1 MEREWPADWEERKR
15 GKDCPMC
22 ASGRPEETQYGIRI
36 KAGRYSDAY
45 LQRHGIVRGYSIV
58 IWRGRHVA
66 EPMELAPDEAS
77 GYCLEVLDV
86 AKALERHYRPVKVNI
101 EMLGNT
107 LPHLHT
113 HVRPRYLDDPAPFG
127 PLPHGPEDP
136 EFPEGQLR
144 DDAARLRE
152 MLS

>member
-1 MEREWPADWEERKR
+1 MGSLFFFHENQSDGTRVAGEEERKR

-22 ASGRPEETQYGIRI
+22 ASGRAEETQYGIRI

-45 LQRHGIVRGYSIV
+45 LQRHWIVRGYCIV

-77 GYCLEVLDV
+77 GYWLEVLDV
-86 AKALERHYRPVKVNI
+86 AKALERYYRPVKVNI
-101 EMLGNT
+101 
-107 LPHLHT
+107 
-113 HVRPRYLDDPAPFG
+113 
-127 PLPHGPEDP
+127 
-136 EFPEGQLR
+136 PEGQLR

-152 MLS
+152 VLP